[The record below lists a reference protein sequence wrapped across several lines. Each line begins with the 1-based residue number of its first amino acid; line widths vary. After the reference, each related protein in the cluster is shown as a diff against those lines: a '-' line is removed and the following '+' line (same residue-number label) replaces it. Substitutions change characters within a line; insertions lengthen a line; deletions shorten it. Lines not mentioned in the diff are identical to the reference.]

1 MIWNPD
7 SDSGKSN
14 APQIDKFIGEKQ
26 FTAFSE
32 IPGCTFERGINKLS
46 QLASP
51 IGYNT
56 VPVRTRTPEN
66 CEIFAQRYQS
76 QPITPKFQNT
86 ANIYLTFRNHVKIF
100 LSRNIMHNFKAFFT
114 TKI

>member
-1 MIWNPD
+1 MISNPD

-26 FTAFSE
+26 YTAFSE

-51 IGYNT
+51 IGYSNKT
-56 VPVRTRTPEN
+56 KDFLVAKTNNNAE
-66 CEIFAQRYQS
+66 S
-76 QPITPKFQNT
+76 
-86 ANIYLTFRNHVKIF
+86 LTISLN
-100 LSRNIMHNFKAFFT
+100 
-114 TKI
+114 